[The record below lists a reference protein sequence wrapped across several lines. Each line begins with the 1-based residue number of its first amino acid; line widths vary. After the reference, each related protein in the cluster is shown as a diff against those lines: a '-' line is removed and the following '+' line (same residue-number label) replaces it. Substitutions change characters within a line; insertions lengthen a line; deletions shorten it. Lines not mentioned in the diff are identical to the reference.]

1 MIRSALLIY
10 IALLLSGCASKPSL
24 DDLPEEGVSF
34 EEFKKLIGDNAG
46 LQRIEDSDP
55 AVNETPQPEGSAEI
69 PDTTLGEAIPQPDGN
84 APYKLVVQ
92 FAPEY
97 PADAFLN
104 GIEGYVILEFTV
116 TRLGKVKD
124 IKVIESGPEGV
135 FDDAAVAAAYRSHY
149 SPRYIKG
156 KPVDTI
162 GVRNKIV
169 FKIEDDPSPNPF
181 PDHSL

>member
-1 MIRSALLIY
+1 MIRSTLLIC
-10 IALLLSGCASKPSL
+10 IALLLSSCASKPSL

-55 AVNETPQPEGSAEI
+55 AVNETPQPEDSAEI

-84 APYKLVVQ
+84 APYLLIVKY
-92 FAPEY
+92 APEY

-116 TRLGKVKD
+116 TRLGKVND
-124 IKVIESGPEGV
+124 IKVIKSEPAGV
-135 FDDAAVAAAYRSHY
+135 FDESATAAAFRFRY
-149 SPRYIKG
+149 SPRYING
-156 KPVDTI
+156 EPVDTV

-169 FKIEDDPSPNPF
+169 FRIEDGPSPNPF
-181 PDHSL
+181 PDHSI